1 MTIASRKNSKKLFS
15 TYVLQPYPFHLA
27 KSSGVL
33 INKINTEVGTFNS
46 ALKAICNMS
55 SETLVLLAISICL
68 LIYEPLGTSF
78 VILFALLIFFF
89 SNIYLKNKVRLWG
102 KNRFIHLG
110 LANRDLIQSL
120 EGIKEIKVMGLEQN
134 VILNFF
140 KNISTAIKWRTKW
153 EVVSNVPRVVFEV
166 IAVVSFGLLMFIL
179 IKYSKVENLI
189 EITAL
194 FLAATFRLMPSLTNY
209 NKFYYFFKINMFQ
222 S

>member
-1 MTIASRKNSKKLFS
+1 MKLVLLIWNTLNPIERLKYFHHIILSIINTFFETFLVAMVVPLTQIIMKKEISFFFIEDFTFLEKMKYEEQVFFSLTLFILIYLIKNSFYVFFLYWQYDYTSKFEMRIAKKLFS

-102 KNRFIHLG
+102 KI
-110 LANRDLIQSL
+110 DL
-120 EGIKEIKVMGLEQN
+120 
-134 VILNFF
+134 
-140 KNISTAIKWRTKW
+140 
-153 EVVSNVPRVVFEV
+153 
-166 IAVVSFGLLMFIL
+166 FIL
-179 IKYSKVENLI
+179 DLQI
-189 EITAL
+189 EI
-194 FLAATFRLMPSLTNY
+194 
-209 NKFYYFFKINMFQ
+209 
-222 S
+222 